1 METCKVC
8 QSKDKCLSKVNLFK
22 KLGVDESKSIYLSA
36 NHYEYEK
43 GVNIF
48 NIGDLI
54 DKIIIVRYGKIKAST
69 YDEYGRENIRKIY
82 FEGDIIGEDSIFLDK
97 SFDFN
102 GVAIEK
108 TGICK
113 IDKITL
119 RNILVRDHDFSLDMI
134 KSLSEKVYE
143 TEKLLEILSI
153 KDSYTRL
160 AAFLAYRS
168 KITKNEIISLN
179 QENIALSINMS
190 RETVSRKLS
199 QLEKDGYI
207 ENQAYK
213 KIRIINLSGIIN
225 LTNI

>member
-1 METCKVC
+1 
-8 QSKDKCLSKVNLFK
+8 
-22 KLGVDESKSIYLSA
+22 
-36 NHYEYEK
+36 
-43 GVNIF
+43 
-48 NIGDLI
+48 
-54 DKIIIVRYGKIKAST
+54 
-69 YDEYGRENIRKIY
+69 
-82 FEGDIIGEDSIFLDK
+82 
-97 SFDFN
+97 
-102 GVAIEK
+102 
-108 TGICK
+108 
-113 IDKITL
+113 
-119 RNILVRDHDFSLDMI
+119 MI